1 LRDLQDPP
9 SVLEEKN
16 FQKIFKIASI
26 MNLNKEE
33 MNAYEASLKQ
43 KRDWNSAVA
52 YAVEEAVEKALA
64 KGEEKGRAE
73 GLEKG
78 LEKGHELGL
87 ETAKRA
93 FSLKKQGHSN
103 AEIAKL
109 THLSED
115 DVNRLFE

>member
-1 LRDLQDPP
+1 
-9 SVLEEKN
+9 
-16 FQKIFKIASI
+16 
-26 MNLNKEE
+26 

-52 YAVEEAVEKALA
+52 YAVEEALA

-93 FSLKKQGHSN
+93 IALKKQGYSN

-109 THLSED
+109 TNLSED
-115 DVNRLFE
+115 DVNSLFE